1 MISMNTSASHAT
13 TVGTSM
19 TTPDIVQMVKDL
31 RAEGYD
37 CYNIAR
43 KLEIPVPEVEE
54 IIYGPAVTDPDMIEF
69 LHWGAHY

>member
-1 MISMNTSASHAT
+1 
-13 TVGTSM
+13 M
-19 TTPDIVQMVKDL
+19 TTPEIVQMVKDL

-54 IIYGPAVTDPDMIEF
+54 IVFGPAVTDPDMIEF